1 MTENDKR
8 RPWPERRRLEPSPAY
23 RHDTPLQRRLAAIL
37 VEVRGAQAEL
47 SDDQWRAFV
56 EILTDVLGHEAA
68 RLLLGEALRAT
79 REPAA

>member
-1 MTENDKR
+1 MKR
-8 RPWPERRRLEPSPAY
+8 QTAPVAERRRLELSPSAY
-23 RHDTPLQRRLAAIL
+23 RLTPLQRRLAAIL
-37 VEVRGAQAEL
+37 AEVQGARAEL

-56 EILTDVLGHEAA
+56 EILTDVLGNEAA